1 MMRYIKKFKF
11 PLKILISVGILG
23 LIIQR
28 MDIDILKEASHR
40 IDASAWAFATL
51 LILIQL
57 FLISYRWM
65 LLINVGKHRMSYPV
79 SLQVTL
85 ASQIANLLLIPIIA
99 GAAVRITV
107 CLQKGASLFK
117 SIFATAIDRV
127 MTLAALSLFCAVFLP
142 SLSHFVELKYLRD
155 LAVVAGVTLII
166 IFVFMPLFILLVLP
180 KLPERLVS
188 KANMRSGVRYLIS
201 LFNNHFLMAK
211 IVFLSL
217 LAQMCFF
224 AATYLI
230 AVSAGITLSALQM
243 MVVLPAIALVSSL
256 PLSIGGWGVREGAF
270 IFGLGLLAVPA
281 EVAFSASVQI
291 GFIGILSVI
300 IAGLPAL
307 FMGKFYRLFVKV
319 RQKNK

>member
-1 MMRYIKKFKF
+1 MVRFIKKFKF
-11 PLKILISVGILG
+11 PLKILISVGILM
-23 LIIQR
+23 LVIQR
-28 MDIDILKEASHR
+28 MNMELLIKASHK
-40 IDASAWAFATL
+40 IDASAWVLATL
-51 LILIQL
+51 LILAQL
-57 FLISYRWM
+57 FLISWRWM
-65 LLINVGKHRMSYPV
+65 LLINVGKHRMNYPV

-107 CLQKGASLFK
+107 SLQKGASLFK
-117 SIFATAIDRV
+117 SIFATAIDRI
-127 MTLAALSLFCAVFLP
+127 MTLAALSLFCAIFLP
-142 SLSHFVELKYLRD
+142 SLSHFIDLKYLED
-155 LAVVAGVTLII
+155 LAIVAGLSLIVI
-166 IFVFMPLFILLVLP
+166 FILMPIFILVLLP
-180 KLPERLVS
+180 KLPEKIIS
-188 KANMRSGVRYLIS
+188 KAHMRSGVRYLIS
-201 LFNNHFLMAK
+201 LFNNHMMMAK
-211 IVFLSL
+211 IVILSL

-307 FMGKFYRLFVKV
+307 LMGRFYRLFVKV
-319 RQKNK
+319 RPKNK